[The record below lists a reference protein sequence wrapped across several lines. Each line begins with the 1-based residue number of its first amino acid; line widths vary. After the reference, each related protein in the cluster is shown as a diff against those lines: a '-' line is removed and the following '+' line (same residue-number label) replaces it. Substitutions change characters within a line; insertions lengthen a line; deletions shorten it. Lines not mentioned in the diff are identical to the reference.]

1 MNQAEKVKLAR
12 ANLAKKFKGMNTRL
26 GGKGTQKRKVK
37 KVEKGN
43 MSATK
48 KMKAIEKKL
57 GTAPLPDIAEVN
69 LFREDGDVWHFSNP
83 NIRGSIQ
90 NQVLVVSQA
99 PELKNLKNNFA
110 EFISHL
116 GPKDLGKL
124 KDMIGEE
131 VKNTAGKETV
141 TEKVEEEEAPELVNF
156 EDFANNQS

>member
-1 MNQAEKVKLAR
+1 MNQAEKVKQAR
-12 ANLAKKFKGMNTRL
+12 ANLAKKFKGMNTKL

-48 KMKAIEKKL
+48 KMKTIEKKL

-69 LFREDGDVWHFSNP
+69 LFRDDGDVWHFSNP

-90 NQVLVVSQA
+90 NQVLVVSQE

-124 KDMIGEE
+124 KDMIGDE
-131 VKNTAGKETV
+131 VKNTTGKKAA